1 MRVPLTPSSLFSFSV
16 SVVSLAGFLKMRN
29 RSLNVLDRAQNC
41 LSQPDTVVI
50 DSKKVNVCLK
60 SARQLHYPAR
70 WDNRFLKH
78 CGIQGSIMES
88 RSHERLPWKEA
99 WRTLVQL
106 PTEARGLEMG
116 RWSGRHRFSIFR
128 SCKFKAESFFPSVG
142 TRTVSLE
149 HLSTELESVLR
160 SNRVETPHPYII
172 WQTFKTLKVPLQQLP
187 TRSRGRG
194 GL

>member
-70 WDNRFLKH
+70 W
-78 CGIQGSIMES
+78 
-88 RSHERLPWKEA
+88 
-99 WRTLVQL
+99 
-106 PTEARGLEMG
+106 
-116 RWSGRHRFSIFR
+116 
-128 SCKFKAESFFPSVG
+128 
-142 TRTVSLE
+142 
-149 HLSTELESVLR
+149 
-160 SNRVETPHPYII
+160 
-172 WQTFKTLKVPLQQLP
+172 
-187 TRSRGRG
+187 
-194 GL
+194 